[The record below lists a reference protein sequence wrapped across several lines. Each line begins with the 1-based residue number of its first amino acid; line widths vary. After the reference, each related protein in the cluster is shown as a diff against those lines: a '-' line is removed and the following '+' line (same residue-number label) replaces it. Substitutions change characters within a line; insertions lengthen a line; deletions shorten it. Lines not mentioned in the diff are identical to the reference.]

1 MEYVGDLD
9 LRQEQWAAAQATNY
23 LDFMANLDID
33 RDPRTIRNSGLIC
46 TLGPA
51 SRSVE
56 IISQLIE
63 NGMNIARLNFSHGTH
78 EYHAETIELVRKAA
92 VEEWPHAVAVALDT
106 KGPEIRTGLLKGGGG
121 AEINLSKGDII
132 KLTTDKAFF
141 AEGDNETLYV
151 DYENITK
158 VMKEGGIIFV
168 DDGLISLKVVEIGS
182 NYLQVEVLNDA
193 KLGSKKGVNLPN
205 VEVDLPAVSEQD
217 KKDILFGVKHE
228 VDMIFASFIRKAQD
242 IHDIR
247 DLLGSKGQNI
257 KVIAKIENHE
267 GVKKFDEIMEAAD
280 GIMVARGDLG
290 IEIPPEKVFLAQKM
304 MIGRCNKNG
313 KPVIC
318 ATQMLESMIKNPR
331 PTRAESSDVAN
342 AILDGADCV
351 MLSGETAKGTYPVQ
365 AIAMMHKI
373 CREAEAAIYHRQL
386 FDDLRHTMNRVADTH
401 ETTAIAA
408 VAASFTAN
416 AACIVCL
423 THTGKTAE
431 VVSRFRPRCP
441 IIVVT
446 RDARVARQMH
456 LYRGCFPLIYDKPPK
471 DNVLEEHD
479 ERLEFALDM
488 GKRMGFMKLGN
499 TFVFV
504 SGWKAGAAH
513 TNTIR
518 ILTIMEEKIHIAKSL
533 SESADLKGK
542 MQIPK

>member
-106 KGPEIRTGLLKGGGG
+106 KGPEIRTGLLKGGGS
-121 AEINLSKGDII
+121 AEIHLSKGDII

-158 VMKEGGIIFV
+158 VMNEGGIIFV